1 MPPSPV
7 LSVEAVQSPKGKH
20 GCKETRPADWSARRA
35 PSQDMSFLCEI
46 WTFRQNDQVRVVT
59 RSLSRLEVT
68 RARKGSPRLSQDA
81 NSIAK
86 TAAFVRGGFKME
98 RLTYFWPGRL
108 TYRRQL
114 RADVVSSI

>member
-20 GCKETRPADWSARRA
+20 GCKETRPADWSVMHI
-35 PSQDMSFLCEI
+35 PSQDMFVPLKFGQ
-46 WTFRQNDQVRVVT
+46 FRMNEQVRVVT
-59 RSLSRLEVT
+59 RSLSRLEVV
-68 RARKGSPRLSQDA
+68 RAAFGSPRLSQDA
-81 NSIAK
+81 NSIPK